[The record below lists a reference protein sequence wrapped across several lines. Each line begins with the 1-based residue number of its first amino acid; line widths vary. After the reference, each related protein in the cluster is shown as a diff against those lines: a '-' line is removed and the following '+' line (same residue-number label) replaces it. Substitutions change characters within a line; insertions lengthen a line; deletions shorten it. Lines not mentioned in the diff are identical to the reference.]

1 MNEQRDLIQIVLFDG
16 VCNFCNASV
25 NFIIKRDNKNKFKFA
40 ALQSDP
46 GQKLSA
52 ELDLQSENLITLIL
66 IEEDKYYVKTT
77 AALRIVRHLRG
88 LWKLLYF
95 FIIIPPFVRN
105 LLYDSIARYRYKW
118 FGKRETCRV
127 PAENEK
133 SKFIL

>member
-1 MNEQRDLIQIVLFDG
+1 LNEQRDLIQIVLFDG